1 MKTKASKVVW
11 NQAEQAAVKDGL
23 KRLLQANRHPR
34 HSWARLLWVAQR
46 EVIPT
51 GRWRNERSLAP
62 GIFRDSK
69 TNELH
74 WGSPRDIVFEALR
87 ELQLLPAEQLRR
99 EPLPAREAV
108 RLPPAL
114 KPEKAPAGT
123 VSPAPKPI
131 PADPVPEAERANQR
145 LKELEKQ
152 YAEALTKLRQLEEER
167 AESRVFARLEQLEA
181 AVVEILEFIT
191 GHGFKPT
198 PDVGILNRV
207 GLARSFAA

>member
-11 NQAEQAAVKDGL
+11 NQAEQTAVKEGL
-23 KRLLQANRHPR
+23 KQLLQATRLPR
-34 HSWARLLWVAQR
+34 HSWAHLLWVAQR
-46 EVIPT
+46 AVLPS

-87 ELQLLPAEQLRR
+87 DLQVLPAEQLRR

-131 PADPVPEAERANQR
+131 PSDPVPEAERANQR

-167 AESRVFARLEQLEA
+167 AESRLVARLDQLEA
-181 AVVEILEFIT
+181 AVGQITEFIT
-191 GHGFKPT
+191 SHGYRPT
-198 PDVGILNRV
+198 SDFVAVNRV
-207 GLARSFAA
+207 ALARSFAA